1 MNDPPPV
8 EIIVT
13 EMVVLICHSHV
24 LQKNYEH
31 GENTKPVQSGGSGTE
46 VEGVLTDHR
55 YMNESS

>member
-1 MNDPPPV
+1 MNDPPPA

-46 VEGVLTDHR
+46 VDVVQETTGT
-55 YMNESS
+55 